1 MQGEKTLNIYFATRD
16 EFIQVPL
23 REVVFFEAQD
33 CYCNINFRN
42 GLCICVNVSL
52 TAIGKQV
59 NDSLIKA
66 GYRGEPMF
74 IRIGRKFMVNAGFIV
89 HIDVLKQKLLLSDCR
104 SPKVHELDVAKEAL
118 RNLKNLYIPKH
129 TL

>member
-1 MQGEKTLNIYFATRD
+1 MQGGETVSIYFATRD
-16 EFIQVPL
+16 EFVQVPL

-33 CYCNINFRN
+33 NYCNITFRN

-52 TAIGKQV
+52 TAIEKQV
-59 NDSLIKA
+59 NDRLIKA
-66 GYRGEPMF
+66 GHRGEPMF
-74 IRIGRKFMVNAGFIV
+74 IRIGRKFMVNVRFIV
-89 HIDVLKQKLLLSDCR
+89 HIDVLKQTLLLSDCR
-104 SPKVHELDVAKEAL
+104 SAKVHELNVAKEAL

>member
-1 MQGEKTLNIYFATRD
+1 MDGN
-16 EFIQVPL
+16 
-23 REVVFFEAQD
+23 
-33 CYCNINFRN
+33 YCNINLRN

-52 TAIGKQV
+52 TAIEKQV

-74 IRIGRKFMVNAGFIV
+74 IRIGRKFIVNVRFIV

-104 SPKVHELDVAKEAL
+104 SPKIHELDVAKDSL
-118 RNLKNLYIPKH
+118 RNLKNLYIPKS